1 MTKIFGI
8 GATGLIGSKVS
19 QLLKENF
26 EIDNLSTETGFDI
39 RNPQTVE
46 RIIGNDKYHSIVIQ
60 FAAKTDVD
68 GCELDKEIDEEMLL
82 KGEKE
87 QENFF
92 QNNATAWAINVYG
105 TKNVIEACKKGNKK
119 LIYISTDYVFDG
131 KNPPEGGYKED
142 DETSPEG
149 WYGTTKLEG
158 ENLVR
163 DSGIDYLILRTS
175 FPFRLDEF
183 PGKKDF
189 YHIFLD
195 LLQKGDPFK
204 VIADAKV
211 TPTYIDDFSEALK
224 ILIEKEANEIF
235 HIVGSQSLT
244 AYEAVQLMAD
254 KLGFNKDLI
263 GKNYLEDFYKGRAPR
278 PKFSVLNNSKIS
290 GLGVKMRRFDEIINS
305 L

>member
-19 QLLKENF
+19 KLLKDNF

-39 RNPQTVE
+39 RDPKVVE
-46 RIIGNDKYHSIVIQ
+46 KIIGNDKYHSIVIQ

-68 GCELDKEIDEEMLL
+68 GCELDKEIDEETLL

-119 LIYISTDYVFDG
+119 LIYISTDFVFDG
-131 KNPPEGGYKED
+131 KNSPEGGYTEK

-149 WYGTTKLEG
+149 WYGKTKLEG
-158 ENLVR
+158 EKFVKE
-163 DSGIDYLILRTS
+163 SGLNYLILRTS

-189 YHIFLD
+189 YHVFLS
-195 LLQKGDPFK
+195 LLEKKEPFK
-204 VIADAKV
+204 VVSDALI
-211 TPTYIDDFSEALK
+211 TPTFVDDFSYALK
-224 ILIEKEANEIF
+224 TLIEKEATGIF

-244 AYEAVQLMAD
+244 AYEAVLLMAD
-254 KLGFNKDLI
+254 KLGFNKDII
-263 GKNYLEDFYKGRAPR
+263 GKDSLEDFYKGRAPR
-278 PKFSVLNNSKIS
+278 PKFSVLNNDKIS
-290 GLGVKMRRFDEIINS
+290 GLGVKMKRFDEIISS